1 MIKYFKQIIIFLIS
15 IDKFILYKVFNFD
28 RWHAQTVV
36 GNHYVRLIIK
46 TVNSSKATNVVEIG
60 CGLGEIILNVDSKN
74 KLCLDQSQE
83 VLNAASFISKLKF
96 KNAVFKKFD
105 FTNDSL
111 KDKHDVI
118 IMVNWPHVINEKILK
133 DKFSILFN
141 KNLNNS
147 GFIIIDTVADENY
160 RHNHDINL
168 ITDNLICDVCEI
180 GEFKPR
186 RTLWKVI
193 KKQTL

>member
-1 MIKYFKQIIIFLIS
+1 MVKCLKKKIIFIIS
-15 IDKFILYKVFNFD
+15 IDRFILYKIFNFD
-28 RWHAQTVV
+28 RWHSQTIV
-36 GNHYVRLIIK
+36 GNHYVPLIIK
-46 TVNSSKATNVVEIG
+46 TVNSSNAINVVEIG
-60 CGLGEIILNVDSKN
+60 CGLGEIILNVDAKN

-96 KNAVFKKFD
+96 KKAVFNKFD
-105 FTNDSL
+105 FSNNSL
-111 KDKHDVI
+111 QGKYDVI

-141 KNLNNS
+141 ENLNNL

-168 ITDNLICDVCEI
+168 ITENLICDVFDI

-186 RTLWKVI
+186 RTIWKVI
-193 KKQTL
+193 KK